1 MTEDRVWS
9 LAAST
14 TGLLRVGTAGTRGTC
29 PLRLYDLATGAH
41 VLDISTWCTVAQCT
55 GEQCTGVQYTGVQ
68 CTVVQYTG

>member
-41 VLDISTWCTVAQCT
+41 MLDISTWCTVAQCT
-55 GEQCTGVQYTGVQ
+55 GEQCTVY
-68 CTVVQYTG
+68 